1 MKKIVILGLMLSFVA
16 GLAYAEVFKVTN
28 IDYGITKIKATEK
41 SSGTYLWKSITNDQK
56 INYKGQE
63 MVYSENMGGGTYNKK
78 DQSWLSKA
86 FFIIDGTKIT
96 PYQVIIVFK
105 DKDGAVIQTVE
116 KYYDQQK
123 KKVLG
128 IVKDGNDKIVKS
140 KEFDLKDDIVDTE
153 NLGICLRNF
162 PYEEKRDV
170 YFNLLTDEPTLYG
183 INMKYLGIE
192 NVTVNG
198 KEVPCYKLQMVVDL
212 KALSIFGA
220 FIPKTYFWY
229 TVKAPHDFVRYE
241 GLESG
246 LGTPY
251 IVREVVND

>member
-1 MKKIVILGLMLSFVA
+1 MKKIVLLGLLLSFIT

-63 MVYSENMGGGTYNKK
+63 MVYSEQTGEGMYDKK
-78 DQSWLSKA
+78 YQSWLSKA
-86 FFIIDGTKIT
+86 FFILDGTKIT

-116 KYYDQQK
+116 KYYDQPK
-123 KKVLG
+123 KKILG
-128 IVKDGNDKIVKS
+128 IVKDGNDKVVKS
-140 KEFDLKDDIVDTE
+140 KEFDFKDDIVDTE
-153 NLGICLRNF
+153 NVGICLRNF
-162 PYEEKRDV
+162 PFEEKRDV

-183 INMKYLGIE
+183 INMKYLGTE

-229 TVKAPHDFVRYE
+229 EVKAPHDFVRYE

-251 IVREVVND
+251 IVREIVAD